1 MILFFIFLFFVFS
14 LFFCRNLYFSLLF
27 LSFLTASTDL
37 GNLSVIFIWVLMIIG
52 LFNRK
57 IKFNRDNFIV
67 FLCFFIIIFIL
78 IFLSLFFN
86 GAYLYN
92 SVGTISKI
100 TPIILFLFMSYNVIF
115 FSEKD
120 VYININIF
128 IFLSVLC
135 FILYP
140 IGYYKDVGVLLP
152 RYSSFLY
159 DSNYFAL
166 FCFIFF
172 VFMDCYKSNFSRRGV
187 FYSKLLLFLFIIL
200 SQSFSILLFLITYII
215 FNKRILFLFSRIIN
229 PYFYFF
235 MILFILYFLS
245 SFEPLGFYEDWEDS
259 YISFKLNSAIIR
271 LNGIYYGFV
280 YIKDNFLLFMFGMGS
295 GRTLEVYDRVFHNL
309 YFQELFD
316 HGILYYFCIS
326 IVLFKSIKN
335 RFNNNG
341 FNIIILYLFLN
352 NLFFDNFYSFI
363 FVFSFLIFSLK
374 NNNSLN

>member
-1 MILFFIFLFFVFS
+1 
-14 LFFCRNLYFSLLF
+14 
-27 LSFLTASTDL
+27 
-37 GNLSVIFIWVLMIIG
+37 
-52 LFNRK
+52 
-57 IKFNRDNFIV
+57 
-67 FLCFFIIIFIL
+67 
-78 IFLSLFFN
+78 
-86 GAYLYN
+86 
-92 SVGTISKI
+92 
-100 TPIILFLFMSYNVIF
+100 
-115 FSEKD
+115 
-120 VYININIF
+120 
-128 IFLSVLC
+128 
-135 FILYP
+135 
-140 IGYYKDVGVLLP
+140 
-152 RYSSFLY
+152 
-159 DSNYFAL
+159 
-166 FCFIFF
+166 
-172 VFMDCYKSNFSRRGV
+172 MDCYKSNFSRRGV